1 MHMLSAFQWYTSYQ
15 DMKKLIFCHFFYVR
29 ALNGFRMA
37 LSICTDLKVHLV
49 KLEIEDLDDSKAAP
63 KKVVHQYIAKK
74 WVNHLKHLKSWVLWD
89 HQQKAL
95 WNKAEGLQMISKLEN
110 NDRSLKQK
118 FPMIYIIL
126 AYEKVFF
133 VIFWCTSF
141 KMPSLQYMCKAL
153 RESSLHENTVFSVCW
168 RMGSAAYIIFI
179 MQCGCQGEKSSNKKS
194 VNL

>member
-1 MHMLSAFQWYTSYQ
+1 MVISSKYS
-15 DMKKLIFCHFFYVR
+15 
-29 ALNGFRMA
+29 
-37 LSICTDLKVHLV
+37 
-49 KLEIEDLDDSKAAP
+49 EIGI
-63 KKVVHQYIAKK
+63 H
-74 WVNHLKHLKSWVLWD
+74 
-89 HQQKAL
+89 
-95 WNKAEGLQMISKLEN
+95 GLQMISKLEN

-194 VNL
+194 GKSLRGGGAKKLVGEGQFLR